1 MNRNEFFEALPVS
14 RVTLK
19 LIGATLEICTDDID
33 DIHVMVSGSDK
44 DVAALRIAASGDQLL
59 VEQPAA
65 SLAKNPVGTSWLQV
79 TLRLPLSWKGRIDG
93 RTVSGLINARC
104 LTGTDLSLD
113 SVSGLITASALQ
125 FHTMSLRTVTGDI
138 RSGGLMCFSLTL
150 GSTSGSISLQECSF
164 TRCSVSSITAP
175 VTLSLCA
182 PFQAISGSSVLG
194 DLIVDAPIDRCNAS
208 IRSVSGRI
216 SASGVFIDEDAASS
230 IQFNTVSGNLDLTR
244 LDTEA

>member
-1 MNRNEFFEALPVS
+1 MNRNEFLDALPLTRIVLRLTS
-14 RVTLK
+14 
-19 LIGATLEICTDDID
+19 ASLEICTDAID
-33 DIHVMVSGSDK
+33 DVHVM
-44 DVAALRIAASGDQLL
+44 ASGADGDVKALSIAVRGEQLI
-59 VEQPAA
+59 VEQPAKT
-65 SLAKNPVGTSWLQV
+65 LARNPVASSWLQITIRV
-79 TLRLPLSWKGRIDG
+79 PQSWKGQLEA
-93 RTVSGLINARC
+93 RTVSGWISVRGLY
-104 LTGTDLSLD
+104 GTDLSLD

-138 RSGGLMCFSLTL
+138 RAGGLMCFSLTL
-150 GSTSGSISLQECSF
+150 GSTSGSISLQESNF

-216 SASGVFIDEDAASS
+216 SASGVFIDEEAASS